1 MTVLGP
7 KNFRVKKQSIV
18 GERDTIAGKRGGDRW
33 STAAKMKDVQSSVCC
48 GASMIKTPLCC
59 GACTRLTAIR
69 DLVC

>member
-7 KNFRVKKQSIV
+7 KSFLVKNQSVV
-18 GERDTIAGKRGGDRW
+18 GERDMIASKPGGDRW
-33 STAAKMKDVQSSVCC
+33 STAAKMKDAQSSVCC

-59 GACTRLTAIR
+59 GACTTLTAIR